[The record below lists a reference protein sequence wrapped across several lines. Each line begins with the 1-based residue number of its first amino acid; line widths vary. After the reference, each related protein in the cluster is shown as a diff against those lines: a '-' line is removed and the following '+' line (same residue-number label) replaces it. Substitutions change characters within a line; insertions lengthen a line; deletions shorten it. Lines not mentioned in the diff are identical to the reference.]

1 MTMIA
6 MNDFRAIPPQLRE
19 EMIIAARRVMDSGW
33 YILGEEVSAF
43 ESAWADLCG
52 VAHGV
57 GVGNGMDAIELALRS
72 LDIGAGDEVITTSMT
87 AFATVLAIYRAG
99 AIPVLADIDPTTALM
114 SVESAKRCVSS
125 RTRAVIL
132 VHLYGQMRQ
141 IGSWTEFCAEHR
153 LALVEDCAQAHIAS
167 ARGRMA
173 GSVGEVA
180 AFSFYPTKNL
190 GALGDAGM
198 IVTNDPGIACRARS
212 LRNYGQTDRYH
223 HPELGMNSRLDE
235 LQAALLRTR
244 LKWLTG
250 FTQRRRE
257 IANLYRL
264 GMSNPSITL
273 LAEPE
278 EILSHVYHL
287 FVVSCAERAAL
298 QSHLNGNGI
307 ESAAHYPVPIHKQ
320 ASCLDIARDPE
331 GLSNS
336 ERHAAA
342 CVSLPCHP
350 QMTDSDVHTVISV
363 INAFRSS

>member
-1 MTMIA
+1 MIV
-6 MNDFRAIPPQLRE
+6 MNDFRRAPSQLKE

-43 ESAWADLCG
+43 ESSWANLCG

-99 AIPVLADIDPTTALM
+99 ATPVLTDIDSATALM
-114 SVESAKRCVSS
+114 SMESAERCVST
-125 RTRAVIL
+125 RTRAVVL
-132 VHLYGQMRQ
+132 VHLYGQVRDM
-141 IGSWTEFCAEHR
+141 SAWAAFCAKHR

-167 ARGRMA
+167 AKEKFA
-173 GSVGEVA
+173 GSFGEVA

-198 IVTNDPGIACRARS
+198 LVTNDQGIASRARC
-212 LRNYGQTDRYH
+212 LRNYGQSERYH
-223 HPELGMNSRLDE
+223 HSELGMNSRLDE
-235 LQAALLRTR
+235 LQAALLTTR
-244 LKWLTG
+244 LKWLKS

-257 IANLYRL
+257 IASLYRRA
-264 GMSNPSITL
+264 MTNPSIML

-278 EILSHVYHL
+278 EPLSHVYHL
-287 FVVSCAERAAL
+287 FVVLCPEREAL
-298 QSHLNGNGI
+298 KSYLNRNGV

-320 ASCLDIARDPE
+320 AACLDVARDPN

-342 CVSLPCHP
+342 CLSLPCHP
-350 QMTDSDVHTVISV
+350 QMADSDAHTVISV
-363 INAFRSS
+363 LNAFRSS